1 MRTNIVLDRKL
12 VEEAKVLTGIKTT
25 RGVVDKALHV
35 FVQLRQQAAVRQ
47 LRGKLHWEGDLDASR
62 TGRFIQSESEIHGSR

>member
-12 VEEAKVLTGIKTT
+12 VEEAKALTGIKTT
-25 RGVVDKALHV
+25 RGVVDKALHTL
-35 FVQLRQQAAVRQ
+35 VQLRQQAAVRQ
-47 LRGKLHWEGDLDASR
+47 LRGELHWEGDLDALR